1 MSYNSLLPLI
11 KKTKSTLSPEKFQER
26 INIVFHDFEASHY
39 DAMHTDM
46 WGSLQEQIN
55 LLIDDLFA
63 SNTLENHQL
72 SLLDIGCGTGL
83 STQILLNSK
92 LGEQIGQITL
102 LDTSPN
108 MLKLASE
115 KAKNWG
121 KKFKTVN
128 SYLADLNECFD
139 VIIISSVLHHIP
151 DLEMFLS
158 QVDKALNPGG
168 ILIHIQDP
176 NGDYLNDAEYKQR
189 KTRYEKELQ
198 SIPKRKKATDFIPK
212 PVLKSIKRILN
223 KKDYIDKI
231 NDQLLAEKTI
241 HKRMTADEIW
251 SVTDI
256 HVETKSDFVNKG
268 ISLQFLKNQLKN
280 FELIKMRSYG
290 FFGYLKSDLLDSY
303 KVHEEQFIKEN
314 QVNGRNIS
322 CIWIKNSK

>member
-1 MSYNSLLPLI
+1 MSYQSLLPLLQ
-11 KKTKSTLSPEKFQER
+11 KTGSTLTPEKFQER

-55 LLIDDLFA
+55 LLVADLF
-63 SNTLENHQL
+63 THENIENNEL

-92 LGEQIGQITL
+92 LGQHINQVTL

-108 MLKLASE
+108 MLKQAEL

-128 SYLADLNECFD
+128 AYLADINEKFD
-139 VIIISSVLHHIP
+139 IIIISSVLHHIP
-151 DLEMFLS
+151 DLEAFLN
-158 QVDKALNPGG
+158 QVDTALNSGG
-168 ILIHIQDP
+168 ILIHLQDP
-176 NGDYLNDAEYKQR
+176 NGDYINSAEYLQR
-189 KTRYEKELQ
+189 KNEYEKQLEAL
-198 SIPKRKKATDFIPK
+198 PKNKKISDFVPK
-212 PVLKSIKRILN
+212 PWLKSIKRLLN
-223 KKDYIDKI
+223 RKDYIDLI

-241 HKRMTADEIW
+241 KRRMTADEIW

-256 HVETKSDFVNKG
+256 HVETKSDSMNKG
-268 ISLQFLKNQLKN
+268 ISLQFLKKELQN

-290 FFGYLKSDLLDSY
+290 FYGFLKSDLTESY
-303 KVHEEQFIKEN
+303 QEKEAQCIAEN
-314 QVNGRNIS
+314 QINGRNLS
-322 CIWIKNSK
+322 CIWIKK